1 MHNFYR
7 TIHKLIILF
16 FILSLMT
23 FLLGPLLWMAD
34 IAVRNPSSVEK
45 EPGRLFQDITGID
58 NFIHVLREEN
68 TLVYFKNSFII
79 SVFTILISLAISIPA
94 AYSLTV
100 FRFPLKNLFLAI
112 ITVPQFIPSIINII
126 PVYLIFQK
134 AGLGNTRLAMIL
146 FHSSRVSLI
155 IWLFVSY
162 FESIQK
168 NFFEDA
174 LINGASH
181 LKIIIK
187 IIMPLSFP
195 ALAAASIQIFNGSWN
210 AFFSA
215 LIFLLDEDIK
225 TVPLG
230 LYQFIDR
237 YNVNYSSISAF
248 NILSVIPTIVLFY
261 LLKLKLKNKLENGE
275 GFL

>member
-1 MHNFYR
+1 M
-7 TIHKLIILF
+7 
-16 FILSLMT
+16 LSLMT

-68 TLVYFKNSFII
+68 TLIYFKNSFII
-79 SVFTILISLAISIPA
+79 SVSTILISLAISIPA

-155 IWLFVSY
+155 IWLFASY

-195 ALAAASIQIFNGSWN
+195 ALAAAAIQIFNGSWN

-237 YNVNYSSISAF
+237 YNVNYSLISAF

>member
-1 MHNFYR
+1 
-7 TIHKLIILF
+7 
-16 FILSLMT
+16 MT
-23 FLLGPLLWMAD
+23 FLLGPLMWMAD
-34 IAVRNPSSVEK
+34 LAVRNPSSVEK

-58 NFIHVLREEN
+58 NFIHVLCEEN
-68 TLVYFKNSFII
+68 TLIYFKNSFII
-79 SVFTILISLAISIPA
+79 SVYTILISLAISIPA
-94 AYSLTV
+94 AYSLAV

-134 AGLGNTRLAMIL
+134 TGLGNTRLAMIL

-187 IIMPLSFP
+187 IIMPLSYP

-215 LIFLLDEDIK
+215 LIFLLDENIK

-237 YNVNYSSISAF
+237 YNVNYSLISAF